1 MSENLVS
8 IELNNDA
15 LEKIQEA
22 INVINNNLPDLISIS
37 KEEKSAMPKMGDKT
51 VAFVNKALEYAKQ
64 NPQITPGFLN
74 VDEFNKDVSAVS
86 TLSRI
91 LNPLQQ
97 LVEKLDDTTTVAG
110 SEAYVAALTFY
121 SAVKNAVRSDVPGA
135 KTIYDD
141 LCNRFPGRG
150 KTKL

>member
-1 MSENLVS
+1 MSDNLVS
-8 IELNNDA
+8 IELNKEA
-15 LEKIQEA
+15 LEKIQDA
-22 INVINNNLPDLISIS
+22 IKTINDNLPDLISIS
-37 KEEKSAMPKMGDKT
+37 KDEKSSMPKMGDKT

-64 NPQITPGFLN
+64 NPQITPGFLD
-74 VDEFNKDVSAVS
+74 VTEFSKDVKAVS
-86 TLSRI
+86 TLSKV

-97 LVEKLDDTTTVAG
+97 LVEKLDDTATVAG

-150 KTKL
+150 KTRI